1 MKRIVRLTERDLTRI
16 VKQVISET
24 EEESQNMLTDK
35 NWLTIYNGLKT
46 VSDSSGNMPK
56 IINFTY
62 EGKKNYILELGEP

>member
-62 EGKKNYILELGEP
+62 EGK